1 MKSVAS
7 LRVSITSKSANRFIL
22 NTLLCNDR
30 TRHLSETWKQVNFIK
45 RINVY
50 LSIRGL
56 IENISVIK
64 QEVILIQPNLPM
76 ASGRGQGVP
85 SYRGNCFD
93 TSTFFSRRQSVKF
106 WTGAILQ
113 TKCSKFEYM
122 GNRIKLTM
130 EVYEADYLS
139 MSDNIS
145 MYILYEQPL
154 IRCEKSLFTF
164 QAGVYLSAIQ

>member
-1 MKSVAS
+1 MTSLLCCSSGSIKLIFKVGLFVSMKSVAS

-93 TSTFFSRRQSVKF
+93 TSTFFNDASQLNFGQEPSFRRNAQSLSI
-106 WTGAILQ
+106 WATG
-113 TKCSKFEYM
+113 
-122 GNRIKLTM
+122 
-130 EVYEADYLS
+130 
-139 MSDNIS
+139 
-145 MYILYEQPL
+145 
-154 IRCEKSLFTF
+154 
-164 QAGVYLSAIQ
+164 